1 MRSALYASNL
11 IHLAGSFDRLRTNG
25 EGFRF
30 SLAIGMLRGSKG
42 INPL

>member
-11 IHLAGSFDRLRTNG
+11 IHLAESFDRLRTNG

-30 SLAIGMLRGSKG
+30 SLALGMLRASKG

>member
-30 SLAIGMLRGSKG
+30 SLALGRLRVSKE

>member
-1 MRSALYASNL
+1 MRSALYASNP
-11 IHLAGSFDRLRTNG
+11 IHLSGSFDRLRPNG

>member
-11 IHLAGSFDRLRTNG
+11 IHLAESFDRLRTNG
-25 EGFRF
+25 EGCRF
-30 SLAIGMLRGSKG
+30 SLALGMLRVSKG

>member
-25 EGFRF
+25 EGFLL
-30 SLAIGMLRGSKG
+30 SLGLGMLRVSKG

>member
-30 SLAIGMLRGSKG
+30 SLSLGMLRVSKG

>member
-1 MRSALYASNL
+1 MRSALYASNP
-11 IHLAGSFDRLRTNG
+11 IHLSGSFDRLRPNG

-30 SLAIGMLRGSKG
+30 SLALGMLRVSTG

>member
-1 MRSALYASNL
+1 MWSALYASNL
-11 IHLAGSFDRLRTNG
+11 IQLAGPFDRLRTNG

-30 SLAIGMLRGSKG
+30 SLALGMPRVSKG

>member
-11 IHLAGSFDRLRTNG
+11 IHLAGSFDRFRTNG

-30 SLAIGMLRGSKG
+30 SLALGTLRVSNG
-42 INPL
+42 INLL

>member
-11 IHLAGSFDRLRTNG
+11 MHLAESFDRLRTNG

>member
-11 IHLAGSFDRLRTNG
+11 MHLAKSFDRLRTNG

>member
-11 IHLAGSFDRLRTNG
+11 IHLAGSFDRFRTNG

-30 SLAIGMLRGSKG
+30 SLALGMLSVSKG

>member
-11 IHLAGSFDRLRTNG
+11 IHLAESFDRLRTNG
-25 EGFRF
+25 EGFQL
-30 SLAIGMLRGSKG
+30 SLALGMLRVSKG